1 MIQKDVE
8 MKAQSKDLSKRER
21 EVVELLLQGKSNKQ
35 IAVSLDIA
43 ETTVEFHLRNVYAKL
58 QVHSRAEAILKLG
71 KSASVLAENPG
82 EPRVEKQS
90 QIQHTDSTFISE
102 KGEFAALTSRKDIEM
117 KNRLFS
123 YCFAGLGFGILF
135 FFYFEVI
142 DRFMNTVLINE
153 ENPLEVWAFISV
165 EFLLVFG
172 VWLIPTI
179 YPARYEFGHSKR
191 VVSSVIAVI
200 MMWVS
205 AVAGYYLI
213 YTLLLAF
220 VGLPNME
227 YYLVLGRHDPA
238 FWQDWAALFPR
249 LILSK
254 FLEWTVVGVIIG
266 GFAGFVTS
274 SLYSFWVRKTSARLP
289 A

>member
-1 MIQKDVE
+1 

-21 EVVELLLQGKSNKQ
+21 DVVELLLQGKSNKH
-35 IAVSLDIA
+35 IALTLGIA
-43 ETTVEFHLRNVYAKL
+43 ETTVEFHLRNVYIKL
-58 QVHSRAEAILKLG
+58 QVRSRAEAILKLG
-71 KSASVLAENPG
+71 KSASLIPENLG
-82 EPRVEKQS
+82 ELRVEKES
-90 QIQHTDSTFISE
+90 QIQHTSGTFISE
-102 KGEFAALTSRKDIEM
+102 KGELAALTSSNFAIRKDLEM

-142 DRFMNTVLINE
+142 DRLMNTFRITE
-153 ENPLEVWAFISV
+153 ENPLQVWAFISV
-165 EFLLVFG
+165 EFLLIFG
-172 VWLIPTI
+172 VWLIPTV
-179 YPARYEFGHSKR
+179 YPARYEFGHSKA
-191 VVSSVIAVI
+191 VGLSVIAVI

-205 AVAGYYLI
+205 AVVGYYLI
-213 YTLLLAF
+213 YTVLLAF

-227 YYLVLGRHDPA
+227 YYLVFGKHDPA
-238 FWQDWAALFPR
+238 FWQDWTALLPK
-249 LILSK
+249 LILFK
-254 FLEWTVVGVIIG
+254 LLKWTVVGIVIG